1 MNRTGSG
8 QSVTTLYD
16 EAGRWL
22 GDYDAAGQPIQQAVW
37 MGDLPVGLLVGVGAQ
52 QKLYYVQADALGAPR
67 VVIDPVRNVAVWTWD
82 IAGEAFGD
90 TAPNQDPDGDGA
102 AFVFDMRFPG
112 QRYDSATGMSYN
124 YFRDYDSSTG
134 RYVQSDPI
142 GLNGGPSTFGY
153 VGGNP
158 LRRTDP
164 TGLADPMLE
173 LYAAGVIDRMPV
185 RALSPPEQPL
195 EQGPPDKTQQMMIC
209 SPSCAP
215 GKQRFDDHEAAVR
228 SILAQ
233 VLDRSVEIDREVC
246 GLVCQDNFTGKY
258 FLAKET
264 WWTSTECPP
273 GYRQCP
279 RCGRPAA
286 WWHTH
291 GAAESRLFSPLKSEQ
306 FSPQDKYISNETMLP
321 GYLGTPMGYLKFYE
335 VGATDAVHLGSVK

>member
-1 MNRTGSG
+1 MRQVKRDGVVAMDYLYNAKGERVYRTGSG

-264 WWTSTECPP
+264 W
-273 GYRQCP
+273 
-279 RCGRPAA
+279 
-286 WWHTH
+286 
-291 GAAESRLFSPLKSEQ
+291 
-306 FSPQDKYISNETMLP
+306 
-321 GYLGTPMGYLKFYE
+321 
-335 VGATDAVHLGSVK
+335 